1 MSYRSSTTGLMANT
15 VQELVEE
22 AEPADVTEEEIL
34 ELRAG
39 LDRAL
44 TEELSGWDRPSGL
57 LRITKDRLRRG
68 RTCPAQLIG
77 GGSAPMN
84 EHLAVG
90 RVIDVAASVIAVA
103 PDTPHGASGDAV
115 SVTETWHDA
124 IAAPL
129 RAEDPE
135 LEEWYAALSPG
146 QQLEHNSNV
155 AERCEELKRSM
166 GDLTEFTVISQ
177 NRTTVELAADVV
189 VSARPDLV
197 VMAAERVLVEVKSGK
212 GYGIAEELAFYALVE
227 TLCGGAAPAVV
238 AGLTLVPS
246 ATIHPLRVDADLL
259 GRAAER
265 VVETAQL
272 CREVDESFAARRW
285 PRTFPGLHC
294 GFCDLAERCP
304 DIPDEHLFEAQQ
316 RAAHDIDDDD
326 DAMEEEPW

>member
-1 MSYRSSTTGLMANT
+1 MATTI
-15 VQELVEE
+15 QELVEE
-22 AEPADVTEEEIL
+22 AEPTDVTEQEIA

-44 TEELSGWDRPSGL
+44 REALSGWDRPDGS

-77 GGSAPMN
+77 GGSVPMN
-84 EHLAVG
+84 EPLAVG
-90 RVIDVAASVIAVA
+90 RVVDVAAAAIAVA
-103 PDTPHGASGDAV
+103 PDAPHENNDHAV
-115 SVTETWHDA
+115 SVTETWNDA

-129 RAEDPE
+129 RYEDPE
-135 LEEWYAALSPG
+135 LQEWYEAQSSAD
-146 QQLEHNSNV
+146 QLEHDRNV
-155 AERCEELKRSM
+155 AMRCEKLKRSM
-166 GDLTEFTVISQ
+166 GDLTAFTVISQ

-197 VMAAERVLVEVKSGK
+197 VAAAERVLVEVKSGK
-212 GYGIAEELAFYALVE
+212 GYGIADELAFYALVE
-227 TLCGGAAPAVV
+227 TLCGGAAPATV

-246 ATIHPLRVDADLL
+246 GTLHPLPVDTDLLARAADRVVDAA
-259 GRAAER
+259 R
-265 VVETAQL
+265 L
-272 CREVDESFAARRW
+272 CREVDESITARRW
-285 PRTFPGLHC
+285 PRTSSGPHC

-316 RAAHDIDDDD
+316 RAHDIEDDGDA

>member
-1 MSYRSSTTGLMANT
+1 MANT

-34 ELRAG
+34 ELRAE

-44 TEELSGWDRPSGL
+44 TEVLSGWDRPDGS

-68 RTCPAQLIG
+68 GTCPAQLIG

-90 RVIDVAASVIAVA
+90 RVIDVAASAIAIA
-103 PDTPHGASGDAV
+103 PDTPHETNDGAV
-115 SVTETWHDA
+115 SVMETWHDA

-129 RAEDPE
+129 RHEDPE
-135 LEEWYAALSPG
+135 LQEWYEAQSPAD
-146 QQLEHNSNV
+146 QLEHNRNV
-155 AERCEELKRSM
+155 ATRCEELKRSI
-166 GDLTEFTVISQ
+166 GDLTRFTVISQ
-177 NRTTVELAADVV
+177 NWTTVELAADVI

-197 VMAAERVLVEVKSGK
+197 VMAAECVLVEVKSGK
-212 GYGIAEELAFYALVE
+212 GYGIVDELAFYALVE
-227 TLCGGAAPAVV
+227 TLCGDAAPAVV

-246 ATIHPLRVDADLL
+246 ATLHPLAVNADLL
-259 GRAAER
+259 GRAADR

-272 CREVDESFAARRW
+272 CREVDESIAARRW
-285 PRTFPGLHC
+285 PRTFPGPPC
-294 GFCDLAERCP
+294 AFCDLAERCP

-316 RAAHDIDDDD
+316 RTAPDIDDG